1 MKKRI
6 ALLVVVLMVSST
18 GCSNGNPPAP
28 DPFFGRMTIAPPSTY
43 MGTTGSNTV
52 TPRPSQPIAAAP
64 VSPSGAYASQ
74 PWASPPAADPRSTA
88 ATTPGSTAET
98 TAPGRAI
105 HLSPSTI
112 EDSLRTPSYTS
123 NTAMPSTA
131 WPNRTTTAAS
141 APRTITIPPNLQAI
155 NGQPV
160 REQSGISYRSAN
172 GTIPQ
177 YNDPRSSFGQTPDA
191 RFRNVSRSTTAPLW
205 TPGQNP
211 NSNTERIATPGYG
224 ATRPL
229 TVTQGTVAS
238 SDALEKMLPPIR
250 GYDKSQQTAADTSTR
265 KRVACSA
272 MTYRSQNTPTPT
284 QFPGVEGRPYQ
295 YVNLASL
302 PAVPSNIASRPSN
315 STDGIKR
322 LNYEAPADNRSD
334 SSSTTRKDTRVQS
347 VSFTPTV
354 RYSHSDDYT
363 TLRGELDY
371 SQAHQYWKLRYIPFD
386 NEKMD
391 DYGGSV
397 ILRDTAK
404 LSGFERGDFV
414 EVRGRLLSGPEGDV
428 AYKRSYEVQDIRS
441 IK

>member
-6 ALLVVVLMVSST
+6 TLLVVVLMIFST
-18 GCSNGNPPAP
+18 GCSNGNTPAP

-43 MGTTGSNTV
+43 MGKTGSNTV
-52 TPRPSQPIAAAP
+52 MSQPIAATP
-64 VSPSGAYASQ
+64 VSPSAASSTQ
-74 PWASPPAADPRSTA
+74 PWASPPAPDFRSTA
-88 ATTPGSTAET
+88 TTTPGSASET
-98 TAPGRAI
+98 TTPGPGRAI

-123 NTAMPSTA
+123 NTTMPSTA

-141 APRTITIPPNLQAI
+141 APRTITVPPNLQAI

-172 GTIPQ
+172 GTIPH
-177 YNDPRSSFGQTPDA
+177 YNDPRSSFGQAPDA
-191 RFRNVSRSTTAPLW
+191 RFHSVSRSTTAPLW
-205 TPGQNP
+205 TPGQNT
-211 NSNTERIATPGYG
+211 NSNPERVTTPGYG
-224 ATRPL
+224 TTQPL
-229 TVTQGTVAS
+229 TVTPGTVAS

-250 GYDKSQQTAADTSTR
+250 GYDKSQRTAADMSTR

-272 MTYRSQNTPTPT
+272 MTYRSQNTPTSS
-284 QFPGVEGRPYQ
+284 QFPGVEGRPYRF
-295 YVNLASL
+295 VNLASL
-302 PAVPSNIASRPSN
+302 PAVSRIASRPN
-315 STDGIKR
+315 DNIKR
-322 LNYEAPADNRSD
+322 LNYETPADNRSD
-334 SSSTTRKDTRVQS
+334 SSSTTRKGTRVQP
-347 VSFTPTV
+347 VSFTPTI

-386 NEKMD
+386 DEKMD

-414 EVRGRLLSGPEGDV
+414 EVRGRLLGGPEGDV
-428 AYKRSYEVQDIRS
+428 AYKRSYEVQNIQS